1 MYRIVAYNPDGS
13 SYTIYDPVGSGALP
27 VRTPRTTEE
36 LNEAGSLELTLL
48 YGHPA
53 YGHLMPKK
61 TYVSVELDGNEY
73 FYGRMLNG
81 EPSPLTGQMQCTFAG
96 ALSFLQDT
104 ELPPD
109 PKKEDGTTEGQT
121 LTAEEFFIR
130 CLNNH
135 NSDVGDD
142 SRRKL
147 YPGIVDHSCSDE
159 EREYQVS
166 SYTGTLSAM
175 KQNLL
180 DRYGGF
186 FRVRKSNGVHYLD
199 WVEQY
204 GETNAST
211 VSLGQNILTI
221 TNRMNADGL
230 VTAIRPVGKDNLTL
244 SGDGILD
251 IFPDGEMAEYG
262 RIIKSV
268 SFPAA
273 ETELDLLE
281 EALELIEGIHKTIY
295 ISSDIN
301 LLDMHFV
308 DGVLHPVNLGDV
320 FTNIA
325 GLSGTSMTI
334 SSRSR
339 DMESPQNDSISL
351 KNPKSF
357 EGDKSGGDASSSGM
371 GGSANSTASIT
382 QQAAQSSAARASAFK
397 HIKETEDRLEM
408 TAKEIYIAAEQLEIH
423 ADMFVETANEFARL
437 SHKEETLEG
446 KMGIIE
452 GTGVIQNSEH
462 ITQIAGKFQYD
473 PDNNVL
479 ELINGSELKV
489 HDQSGVSITVGTRL
503 TELGQKTAAFEG
515 SALWTQ
521 RDNITGIVGEFEV
534 KTVGGVR
541 TLIIKSGG
549 GINIRRNNVEF
560 GLYDEGSL
568 TGGIVVDKI
577 NQNSGGQQIEGT
589 RVNITASQVHVGS
602 TSNVAAWMTET
613 GDDINNLQGLVADR
627 ATIGQLNALR
637 AKVESI
643 DAEYISGQLA
653 TVSQV
658 SVKAL
663 SVVGSASIR
672 GGLGVTGLISG
683 GSLSTDNNATIGG
696 NIVAGGSISG
706 TSFKIGSNSFNNV
719 LVSASVDGNVL
730 TLTPLSGSPVT
741 FNKATSLSGEWSG
754 DTYTVTAS
762 PQGNTN
768 SVKIGCRLNG
778 SANYSNFSAEAGTG
792 TSSGF
797 VARATIRGYLT
808 EHVSGASSY
817 VDVTSGSS
825 SGGVVARISTANT
838 YNKGKTDGY
847 NGAHL
852 SASWNGGTYS
862 VTKVNTGSTNTVAIV
877 LTPGISYNS
886 STHKYTAIVK
896 TGTTQRGNGVESG
909 TEAYGAGYNAGN
921 SAGYSSGYSAG
932 YNAGNSA
939 GYNSGY
945 SKGKTDG
952 YNDGYSKGRT
962 AGNTEGYKSGYNQAI
977 SDAGVPNGGTVYT
990 GTWYGTLFRRPQT
1003 PAEPV
1008 YNCLGQAS
1016 YHQLTKK

>member
-13 SYTIYDPVGSGALP
+13 SYTIYDPIGSGALP

-48 YGHPA
+48 YGHSA

-81 EPSPLTGQMQCTFAG
+81 EPSPLTGQTQCTFAG

-159 EREYQVS
+159 ERVYQIS
-166 SYTGTLSAM
+166 SYTETLSAM

-268 SFPAA
+268 SFPDA

-281 EALELIEGIHKTIY
+281 EALALIEGIHKTIY

-301 LLDMHFV
+301 LLDLHFV
-308 DGVLHPVNLGDV
+308 DGVRHPVNLGDV
-320 FTNIA
+320 FTSIA
-325 GLSGTSMTI
+325 GLSGTSMTV
-334 SSRSR
+334 STRSR

-473 PDNNVL
+473 PENHVL

-521 RDNITGIVGEFEV
+521 RENITGIVGEFEV

-541 TLIIKSGG
+541 TLVVKSGG
-549 GINIRRNNVEF
+549 GLKIARDNVEY
-560 GLYDEGSL
+560 GVYDNGSL
-568 TGGIVVDKI
+568 TAGVIVDKI
-577 NQNSGGQQIEGT
+577 NGGTARIQAEHVYIGDEQSTTIINGKLNVSDLTGRLIATKLADVAIIYAQTLDAGTVDVRTVNADTVYEGSIRLGT
-589 RVNITASQVHVGS
+589 CFKDVSVS
-602 TSNVAAWMTET
+602 TSGNNVTLTFE
-613 GDDINNLQGLVADR
+613 R
-627 ATIGQLNALR
+627 ATGQS
-637 AKVESI
+637 KEI
-643 DAEYISGQLA
+643 
-653 TVSQV
+653 
-658 SVKAL
+658 
-663 SVVGSASIR
+663 
-672 GGLGVTGLISG
+672 
-683 GSLSTDNNATIGG
+683 
-696 NIVAGGSISG
+696 
-706 TSFKIGSNSFNNV
+706 
-719 LVSASVDGNVL
+719 
-730 TLTPLSGSPVT
+730 T
-741 FNKATSLSGEWSG
+741 FSRATSLSGKWSG
-754 DTYTVTAS
+754 NTYTVTAS

-768 SVKIGCRLNG
+768 SVTIGCRLNG

-797 VARATIRGYLT
+797 VARATIRGFLT

-817 VDVTSGSS
+817 VDVNSGSS
-825 SGGVVARISTANT
+825 SGGVVARISTVNT

-847 NGAHL
+847 DSAHL

-862 VTKVNTGSTNTVAIV
+862 VTKVNTGTTNTTAIV
-877 LTPGISYNS
+877 LTPGISYDS

-896 TGTTQRGNGVESG
+896 TGTTQRGNGVTSG

-932 YNAGNSA
+932 YSAGNSA

-952 YNDGYSKGRT
+952 YNDGYSKGKT
-962 AGNTEGYKSGYNQAI
+962 AGNTKGYKSGYNQAI

-990 GTWYGTLFRRPQT
+990 GTWFGTLFKRPQT

-1016 YHQLTKK
+1016 YHTLTKK

>member
-48 YGHPA
+48 YGHSA

-81 EPSPLTGQMQCTFAG
+81 EPSPLTGQTQCTFAG

-121 LTAEEFFIR
+121 LTAEEFFVR

-147 YPGIVDHSCSDE
+147 YPGIVDHSCSDV
-159 EREYQVS
+159 ERVYQIS
-166 SYTGTLSAM
+166 SYTETLSAM

-251 IFPDGEMAEYG
+251 IFPDGEMAGYG

-268 SFPAA
+268 SFPDA
-273 ETELDLLE
+273 ETEPDLLE
-281 EALELIEGIHKTIY
+281 EALALIEGIHKTIY

-301 LLDMHFV
+301 LLDIHFV
-308 DGVLHPVNLGDV
+308 DGVQHPVNLGDV

-325 GLSGTSMTI
+325 GLSGTSMTV
-334 SSRSR
+334 STRSR

-371 GGSANSTASIT
+371 GSSANSTASIT

-473 PDNNVL
+473 PENNVL

-489 HDQSGVSITVGTRL
+489 HDRSGVSITVGTRL

-541 TLIIKSGG
+541 TLVVKSGG
-549 GINIRRNNVEF
+549 GLKIARDNVEY
-560 GLYDEGSL
+560 GVYDNGSL
-568 TGGIVVDKI
+568 TAGVIVDKI
-577 NQNSGGQQIEGT
+577 NGGTARIRAEHVYIGDEQSTTVIAGKLDANNLTADLIQAKIEALAT
-589 RVNITASQVHVGS
+589 LNAANITANTIRAGVNFVLPNGLYLSPNGVWQVQLSQSGNTYTLTEMKLNGDTREIGTFS
-602 TSNVAAWMTET
+602 KAIASASWAWSNGAPVVTLSPQGQSFT
-613 GDDINNLQGLVADR
+613 GDAVDGVYKRGDPSWASDYKSVRQNVRIDSEGGTTIKNDYIDINTTA
-627 ATIGQLNALR
+627 AHNAGWNGCYNSR
-637 AKVESI
+637 SVSAP
-643 DAEYISGQLA
+643 ASGSLGY
-653 TVSQV
+653 S
-658 SVKAL
+658 
-663 SVVGSASIR
+663 GSASVVVKLTNSNGIQ
-672 GGLGVTGLISG
+672 VTL
-683 GSLSTDNNATIGG
+683 LSR
-696 NIVAGGSISG
+696 
-706 TSFKIGSNSFNNV
+706 
-719 LVSASVDGNVL
+719 
-730 TLTPLSGSPVT
+730 
-741 FNKATSLSGEWSG
+741 
-754 DTYTVTAS
+754 TYTS
-762 PQGNTN
+762 P
-768 SVKIGCRLNG
+768 SDR
-778 SANYSNFSAEAGTG
+778 YETG
-792 TSSGF
+792 RE
-797 VARATIRGYLT
+797 V
-808 EHVSGASSY
+808 
-817 VDVTSGSS
+817 
-825 SGGVVARISTANT
+825 
-838 YNKGKTDGY
+838 
-847 NGAHL
+847 
-852 SASWNGGTYS
+852 
-862 VTKVNTGSTNTVAIV
+862 
-877 LTPGISYNS
+877 
-886 STHKYTAIVK
+886 
-896 TGTTQRGNGVESG
+896 
-909 TEAYGAGYNAGN
+909 
-921 SAGYSSGYSAG
+921 
-932 YNAGNSA
+932 
-939 GYNSGY
+939 
-945 SKGKTDG
+945 
-952 YNDGYSKGRT
+952 
-962 AGNTEGYKSGYNQAI
+962 GYKEGWNDCVDAI
-977 SDAGVPNGGTVYT
+977 NANKYWFTCYT
-990 GTWYGTLFRRPQT
+990 GTVTTKYDAPTGGAASRRVIYPYESANHYRYNV
-1003 PAEPV
+1003 PA
-1008 YNCLGQAS
+1008 
-1016 YHQLTKK
+1016 KK